1 MSGPRSTIVLGNE
14 ERDKALQEHFVK
26 ELGKLFSIKP
36 VKRKRLSV
44 LEGFH
49 ELIEVW
55 VCRRR
60 RYKGEDEL
68 AINHEAEKESNT
80 KGHN

>member
-1 MSGPRSTIVLGNE
+1 M
-14 ERDKALQEHFVK
+14 
-26 ELGKLFSIKP
+26 
-36 VKRKRLSV
+36 
-44 LEGFH
+44 
-49 ELIEVW
+49 IEVW

-80 KGHN
+80 KGHK